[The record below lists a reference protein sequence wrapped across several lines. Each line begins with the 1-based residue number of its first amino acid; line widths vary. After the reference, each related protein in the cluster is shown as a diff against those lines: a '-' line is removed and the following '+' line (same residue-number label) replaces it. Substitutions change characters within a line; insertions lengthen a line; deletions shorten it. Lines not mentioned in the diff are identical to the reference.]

1 MEPSTAEMSMPIDA
15 ATANNAHLT
24 NASQTEI
31 RVEYIKHNWTVKN
44 FSHCYQEYLEN
55 FVHLPRGED
64 TLTWSIKIYPKGNG
78 ENNKDFVFLCL
89 NRVINNNAKSNKI
102 GFRSRFFLKNSEGKD
117 IEMRIHPNP
126 SHSDYVSYIKRDVLF
141 PQISPA
147 DSIVV
152 FVEIDVAVETVTT
165 QLDDNGLGFK
175 SCSCEGALGDDY
187 LKILNDDLL
196 TDFTIKVEGKEIRV
210 HKAILAARSPVFAAM
225 FNHEDTD
232 EVKTGVLCIE
242 DVEYSVLREMLNFIY
257 AGRCTPDITDLA
269 SDLLIAAD
277 KYRLEELKNHC
288 ERCLMQAL
296 AHDNAC
302 QLLIIS
308 DVYNAERLRQKAVRF
323 ILHHTKDITSTP
335 GWDQL
340 LNSHPKLVTDI
351 VRNFDK
357 TTGGSSSVTEP
368 GPSSSFT
375 TAHFSH

>member
-15 ATANNAHLT
+15 AAANNAHLT

-55 FVHLPRGED
+55 YVHLPRGED

-147 DSIVV
+147 DSIIV

-165 QLDDNGLGFK
+165 QLDDNALGFK
-175 SCSCEGALGDDY
+175 SCNCEKPLGEDY
-187 LKILNDDLL
+187 LKLLNEETL
-196 TDFTIKVEGKEIRV
+196 TDFTIKVDGKEIRV
-210 HKAILAARSPVFAAM
+210 HKAILAGRSPVFAAM
-225 FNHEDTD
+225 FSHEDT
-232 EVKTGVLCIE
+232 EEMKTGVLTIT
-242 DVEYSVLREMLNFIY
+242 DVEYPVLREMLNFIY
-257 AGRCTPDITDLA
+257 AGHCSPDINEIA
-269 SDLLIAAD
+269 SDLLVAAD
-277 KYRLEELKNHC
+277 KLDELKSHC
-288 ERCLMQAL
+288 ERCLVQGL

-308 DVYNAERLRQKAVRF
+308 DIYNADRLRQRAVQF
-323 ILHHTKDITSTP
+323 ILQHPKDITNTP
-335 GWDQL
+335 GWDQIL
-340 LNSHPKLVTDI
+340 KDHPRLVTDI

-357 TTGGSSSVTEP
+357 SGTSSVTEP
-368 GPSSSFT
+368 GPSSSFA
-375 TAHFSH
+375 AHFGH